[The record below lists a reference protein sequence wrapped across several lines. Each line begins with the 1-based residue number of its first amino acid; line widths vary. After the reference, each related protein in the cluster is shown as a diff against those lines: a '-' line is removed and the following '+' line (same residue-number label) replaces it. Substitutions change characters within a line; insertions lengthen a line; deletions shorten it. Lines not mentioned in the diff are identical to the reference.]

1 MATAGQPGQQGMNS
15 QSKTPICY
23 IWTMKIRIRKKRKPN
38 GKVWYIPERR
48 VIPLIWRKIGVQEF
62 FSKVLYRFPDKTLS
76 NEYKYELTEPFDGYV
91 YFLRQDLAEKYMGLY
106 RRPCEEDGGNG
117 TR

>member
-1 MATAGQPGQQGMNS
+1 
-15 QSKTPICY
+15 
-23 IWTMKIRIRKKRKPN
+23 MKIRIRKKRKTN

-48 VIPLIWRKIGVQEF
+48 VIPLIWRKISVREF
-62 FSKVLYRFPDKTLS
+62 FSKVLYRFPDKTFS

-106 RRPCEEDGGNG
+106 ALADYSVLHQALRATEQEEPEEENG
-117 TR
+117 TEREY